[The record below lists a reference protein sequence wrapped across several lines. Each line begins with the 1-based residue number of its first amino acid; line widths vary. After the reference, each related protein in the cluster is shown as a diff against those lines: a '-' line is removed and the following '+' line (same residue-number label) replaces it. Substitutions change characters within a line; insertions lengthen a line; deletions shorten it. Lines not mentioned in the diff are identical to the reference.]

1 MQTQNSDQVAVRVQ
15 ILIEVVVAAAA
26 WLERNRTRI
35 NQLNV
40 FPVPDG
46 DTGDNMVLTMKGA
59 VDQMKRAQ
67 PRTVSELCDALME
80 GSLNGSRG
88 NSGVILSQMISG
100 FASKLRDAH
109 SVATDTLATAFE
121 EAARVGYAAHSEPVE
136 GTMMTVARDMAEEA
150 RRRADAGDSITKML
164 AAVLAEARLSVVRTQ
179 SLLPRLQQAGV
190 VDAGGEGLAVL
201 FDGIVRRLRGEV
213 VEDEPL
219 AEQEAD
225 FDALDLSEEDVFGYC
240 TNFILRGED
249 LDVPAFK
256 ERVLALG
263 KSALV
268 VGNPRLIKVHV
279 HTEQP
284 GEILS
289 HALSLG
295 TLHQLKLDNMDD
307 QYSEARQARQE
318 SRIVE
323 TVETALLV
331 ISQGRGFEQ
340 IFERDAKAHVVSG
353 GQSSNPSTGDLIAA
367 INACPA
373 ENVILITNNPNVIMA
388 AERAAAES
396 SKQVRVLPTKTGP
409 VGVVASLAYDPSV
422 GLDENYSA
430 MSEAVEGVRGIE
442 IAPAVR
448 DATVEEVSVRKG
460 EYLVIVDDHVVA
472 ADQSLAAA
480 LVAGIGAAGANE
492 YELLTLYV
500 GADASTS
507 DVDGAVE
514 AVSESRY
521 ELTVEV
527 HQGGQPHYPI
537 VASLE

>member
-179 SLLPRLQQAGV
+179 SLLPRLQQAGLWTPAAR
-190 VDAGGEGLAVL
+190 DSPCFRRDRPPAAWRGRGGRAPGGAGG
-201 FDGIVRRLRGEV
+201 RLRR
-213 VEDEPL
+213 
-219 AEQEAD
+219 AR
-225 FDALDLSEEDVFGYC
+225 SFGGGRVRLLHELH
-240 TNFILRGED
+240 TSGED

-480 LVAGIGAAGANE
+480 LVAGLGAAGADE
-492 YELLTLYV
+492 YELLTVYV

-507 DVDGAVE
+507 DVDGADE

>member
-15 ILIEVVVAAAA
+15 ILIEVVAAAAA